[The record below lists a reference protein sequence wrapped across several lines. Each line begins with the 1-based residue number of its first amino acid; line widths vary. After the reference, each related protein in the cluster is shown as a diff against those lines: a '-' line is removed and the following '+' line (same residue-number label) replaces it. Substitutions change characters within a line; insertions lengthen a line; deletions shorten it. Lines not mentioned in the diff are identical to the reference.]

1 MALVKCKVLG
11 LQHCRVQQV
20 RVAVTQGQQVRG
32 ERRAIG
38 YCELHKGDVIPSSDY
53 SESLI
58 RSASLVYC
66 CYLDFLVSIF

>member
-38 YCELHKGDVIPSSDY
+38 YCELHKGDAIPSS
-53 SESLI
+53 
-58 RSASLVYC
+58 A
-66 CYLDFLVSIF
+66 LDS